1 MKGIPFIR
9 FLYFAGILGIV
20 AGISLSKPAVSV
32 GIICCSIA
40 WLSELNFKSRL
51 KRLVRHPL
59 FIIAFSLLLFH
70 LISFLWSDNL
80 AYGLKDLKTKLP
92 ILVLPLIF
100 CSSDQFELK
109 AEWNYIR
116 FVFIYSLVACTLL
129 SFAIYFH
136 WIKPNQFNAEDMR
149 TMLFGVSGVRLAMF
163 LCFALCILIHE
174 LFTLKSLLQRVFSA
188 LIAIW
193 FVLFLNFIGSGTA
206 LYLFAILIPVCLL
219 FFIFSLKKMVWKIS
233 ALVISTIVVSML
245 VIPIWRTIN
254 QASLIHADPVT
265 APVTKFGEPYIDI
278 PDYNFLESGY
288 VVGANVA
295 IRELEIAW
303 NKRSSITFHKRDKKN
318 QWIGSTLIRYLNSMG
333 SAKDRLAVERL
344 SAEDVS
350 NIENGIAN
358 KQLLSKRGWE
368 KRIHEIV
375 FEIMAYRAGL
385 NPLSN
390 SITQRFF
397 YWETG
402 WNLWRENL
410 FIGIGTG
417 DLKDA
422 YDKVYD
428 ALPYIVDEKF
438 RLRTHNQYLTMAVTM
453 GIPGLLLLLFYVVT
467 IFITKGYKEQPL
479 LAISFLIIMAASF
492 FSEDTLET
500 QSGVTFIAFFQTLFN
515 TSSVVRKT

>member
-1 MKGIPFIR
+1 MKGVPFIR
-9 FLYFAGILGIV
+9 FLYLAGILGIV

-32 GIICCSIA
+32 GIICCAIA
-40 WLSELNFKSRL
+40 WLSELNFRSRL
-51 KRLVRHPL
+51 NRLIRHPL
-59 FIIAFSLLLFH
+59 FLIALSLLLFH
-70 LISFLWSDNL
+70 LISLLWSDNL
-80 AYGLKDLKTKLP
+80 AYGFKDLKTKLP
-92 ILVLPLIF
+92 ILVLPIIF
-100 CSSDQFELK
+100 CSSDQFVLK
-109 AEWNYIR
+109 AEWRYIR

-129 SFAIYFH
+129 SFAIFFQ
-136 WIKPNQFNAEDMR
+136 WIKPDQFNPEDMR

-174 LFTLKSLLQRVFSA
+174 LFTVKSLMQKIFSA
-188 LIAIW
+188 LIAVW
-193 FVLFLNFIGSGTA
+193 FIFFLNFIGSGTA
-206 LYLFAILIPVCLL
+206 LFLFVLLIPLGVY
-219 FFIFSLKKMVWKIS
+219 FIIRTIKKKIWQFTAFAS
-233 ALVISTIVVSML
+233 AAIFIILAFVPL
-245 VIPIWRTIN
+245 WRTYNDAMI
-254 QASLIHADPVT
+254 IHADPVT
-265 APVTKFGEPYIDI
+265 ASVTKFGEPYIDI

-288 VVGANVA
+288 IVGSNIA
-295 IRELEIAW
+295 IKELEIAW

-333 SAKDRLAVERL
+333 SAKDRMAVESL
-344 SAEDVS
+344 STQDVS

-368 KRIHEIV
+368 RRIHEIV

-402 WNLWRENL
+402 WNLWKENL
-410 FIGIGTG
+410 LVGIGTG

-422 YDKVYD
+422 YEKVYD
-428 ALPYIVDEKF
+428 DLPYKVDEKF

-453 GIPGLLLLLFYVVT
+453 GIPGLLLLLFYVLA
-467 IFITKGYKEQPL
+467 IFITKGYKEQSL
-479 LAISFLIIMAASF
+479 LAISFLVIMAASF

-500 QSGVTFIAFFQTLFN
+500 QSGVTFIAFFQTYFN
-515 TSSVVRKT
+515 TFSAVRKK